1 MSPGRGSPD
10 PTVSLPAHPKQTHR
24 PLVLAALVVAMFMA
38 AIEATIVA
46 TAMPSIVTKLGG
58 LALYSWVFSAFLLMQ
73 AVTTPVYGKLS
84 DLFGRKRVFM
94 VGITI
99 FLLGSV
105 LCGLARSMAALVAFR
120 VVQGLG
126 AGAVQPLA
134 VTLIGDLYTLEERGR
149 IQGYVASVWGT
160 SAILGPLAGAL
171 IVQHAHW
178 AWIFWLNVP
187 FGLVAVVLAGRYLHE
202 KVERKKPA
210 VDYAGAALLLV
221 FLSALMLVLTQGSRW
236 GLAEIV
242 PLVALIGIAFLLF
255 VRQERSAP
263 DPIMHLEL
271 WEQRMIAL
279 ANLATLAGG
288 VAMMGVIG
296 FLPVSIQGVLGGS
309 ALVAGFALCAMSL
322 GWPMAS
328 VVTGRLLLRVG
339 MRRLARVGGSAV
351 FLGSLAVALT
361 ADRDAVAAG
370 AGSFVMGMGFGVLNT
385 TFIVSIQASVDWAQ
399 RGVATASNILMRIL
413 GNALGAAVF
422 GGVLNLA
429 LRHALGEG
437 GAAASPGSAQDLL
450 GGEVSG
456 AFRLGLASGLHWV
469 FAVVALFSAVTL
481 AASWMMPDRKAR
493 AGLPVR

>member
-1 MSPGRGSPD
+1 
-10 PTVSLPAHPKQTHR
+10 
-24 PLVLAALVVAMFMA
+24 MFMA

-46 TAMPSIVTKLGG
+46 TAMPSIVAKLGG
-58 LALYSWVFSAFLLMQ
+58 LALYSWVFSGFLLMQ
-73 AVTTPVYGKLS
+73 AVGTPVYGKLS

-94 VGITI
+94 LGISI

-105 LCGLARSMAALVAFR
+105 LCGLAWSMAALVAFR

-134 VTLIGDLYTLEERGR
+134 VTLIGDLYSIEERSR
-149 IQGYVASVWGT
+149 IQGYIASVWGT

-171 IVQHAHW
+171 IVQHMHW

-187 FGLVAVVLAGRYLHE
+187 FGLVALVLAGRYLHE

-210 VDYAGAALLLV
+210 IDYAGAALLLL
-221 FLSALMLVLTQGSRW
+221 FLSTLMLVPTQGSRW
-236 GLAEIV
+236 GLAETV
-242 PLVALIGIAFLLF
+242 PLVAVGAVAFLLF
-255 VRQERSAP
+255 VRQERGAP

-271 WEQRMIAL
+271 WKKRMIAL

-322 GWPMAS
+322 GWPLAS
-328 VVTGRLLLRVG
+328 VITGRLLLRVG
-339 MRRLARVGGSAV
+339 MRRLARVGGSMV

-361 ADRDAVAAG
+361 AGRDAVAAG

-385 TFIVSIQASVDWAQ
+385 TFIVSIQASVEWAQ
-399 RGVATASNILMRIL
+399 RGVATSSNILMRIL

-429 LRHALGEG
+429 LRHALGES
-437 GAAASPGSAQDLL
+437 GAAAALRGAQDLL
-450 GGEVSG
+450 GSEISG
-456 AFRLGLASGLHWV
+456 AGASAFRLGLASGLHWV

-481 AASWMMPDRKAR
+481 AASWMMPDRKALGR
-493 AGLPVR
+493 AVAS

>member
-1 MSPGRGSPD
+1 
-10 PTVSLPAHPKQTHR
+10 
-24 PLVLAALVVAMFMA
+24 MFMA

-58 LALYSWVFSAFLLMQ
+58 LALYSWVFSGFLLMQ

-94 VGITI
+94 VGISI

-105 LCGLARSMAALVAFR
+105 LCGLAWSMAALVAFR

-134 VTLIGDLYTLEERGR
+134 VTLIGDLYTIEERGR

-187 FGLVAVVLAGRYLHE
+187 FGLVAAALAALYLHE

-210 VDYAGAALLLV
+210 IDYAGAALLLV
-221 FLSALMLVLTQGSRW
+221 FLSSLMLVLTQGSRW
-236 GLAEIV
+236 GLAETV
-242 PLVALIGIAFLLF
+242 PLVAAAAIAFLLF

-339 MRRLARVGGSAV
+339 MRRLARAGGAMV
-351 FLGSLAVALT
+351 FLGSLVVALT

-385 TFIVSIQASVDWAQ
+385 TFIVSIQASVEWAQ

-429 LRHALGEG
+429 LRHALGES
-437 GAAASPGSAQDLL
+437 GAAASLGSAQNLL

-469 FAVVALFSAVTL
+469 FGVVALFSAVTL
-481 AASWMMPDRKAR
+481 AASWTMPDRKAR
-493 AGLPVR
+493 AGSPVR

>member
-1 MSPGRGSPD
+1 
-10 PTVSLPAHPKQTHR
+10 VSLLAHSKQTHR
-24 PLVLAALVVAMFMA
+24 PLVLGALVVAMFMA

-58 LALYSWVFSAFLLMQ
+58 LALYSWVFSGFLLMQ
-73 AVTTPVYGKLS
+73 AVTTPIYGKLS

-94 VGITI
+94 TGISI

-105 LCGLARSMAALVAFR
+105 LCGLAWSMAALVAFR

-134 VTLIGDLYTLEERGR
+134 VTLIGDLYSIEERGR

-187 FGLVAVVLAGRYLHE
+187 FGLAALALAGRYLHE
-202 KVERKKPA
+202 KVERKKKPA
-210 VDYAGAALLLV
+210 IDYAGAALLLL
-221 FLSALMLVLTQGSRW
+221 FLSTLMLVLTQGSRW
-236 GLAEIV
+236 GLAQTA
-242 PLVALIGIAFLLF
+242 PLVVLGAIAFLLF

-263 DPIMHLEL
+263 DPVMHLEL
-271 WEQRMIAL
+271 WGKRMIAL
-279 ANLATLAGG
+279 ANLATFAGG

-309 ALVAGFALCAMSL
+309 ALAAGFALCAMSL
-322 GWPMAS
+322 GWPIAS

-339 MRRLARVGGSAV
+339 MRRLARFGGATV

-361 ADRDAVAAG
+361 AGHDAFAAG
-370 AGSFVMGMGFGVLNT
+370 AGSFVMGIGFGVLNT
-385 TFIVSIQASVDWAQ
+385 TFIVSIQTSVDWAQ

-429 LRHALGEG
+429 LRHALGES
-437 GAAASPGSAQDLL
+437 GAAASLGSAQDLL
-450 GGEVSG
+450 GGEASG
-456 AFRLGLASGLHWV
+456 AFRLGLASGVHWV
-469 FAVVALFSAVTL
+469 FAAVVLFSAVTL
-481 AASWMMPDRKAR
+481 AASWMMPDQKAR
-493 AGLPVR
+493 GPVR

>member
-1 MSPGRGSPD
+1 L
-10 PTVSLPAHPKQTHR
+10 TLPAQPKQTHR

-94 VGITI
+94 IGISI

-105 LCGLARSMAALVAFR
+105 LCGLAWSMAALVAFR

-134 VTLIGDLYTLEERGR
+134 VTLIGDLYTIEERGR

-187 FGLVAVVLAGRYLHE
+187 FGLVALALSGRYLHE
-202 KVERKKPA
+202 KAARKKPA

-221 FLSALMLVLTQGSRW
+221 FLSTLMLVLTQGSRW
-236 GLAEIV
+236 GLAGIA
-242 PLVALIGIAFLLF
+242 PLVAAGAIAFLLF

-271 WEQRMIAL
+271 WKKRMVAL

-309 ALVAGFALCAMSL
+309 ALAAGFALCAMSL
-322 GWPMAS
+322 GWPIAS
-328 VVTGRLLLRVG
+328 VVAGRLLLRVG
-339 MRRLARVGGSAV
+339 MRRLARFGGATV
-351 FLGSLAVALT
+351 FLGSLVVALA
-361 ADRDAVAAG
+361 ADRDAFAAG
-370 AGSFVMGMGFGVLNT
+370 AGSFVMGVGFGVLNT
-385 TFIVSIQASVDWAQ
+385 TFIVSIQASVDWSQ

-429 LRHALGEG
+429 LRHALGES
-437 GAAASPGSAQDLL
+437 GAAALLGSAQDLL
-450 GGEVSG
+450 GGEASG

-469 FAVVALFSAVTL
+469 FAVVALVSAVTL
-481 AASWMMPDRKAR
+481 AASWMMPDHRAR

>member
-1 MSPGRGSPD
+1 
-10 PTVSLPAHPKQTHR
+10 
-24 PLVLAALVVAMFMA
+24 MFMA

-84 DLFGRKRVFM
+84 DLFGRKRVFLT
-94 VGITI
+94 GITV

-105 LCGLARSMAALVAFR
+105 LCGLAWSMAALVAFR

-134 VTLIGDLYTLEERGR
+134 VTLIGDLYTIEERGR

-171 IVQHAHW
+171 IVQHADW

-187 FGLVAVVLAGRYLHE
+187 FGLVALALAGRYLHE
-202 KVERKKPA
+202 KVERKKRA
-210 VDYAGAALLLV
+210 IDYAGAALLLL
-221 FLSALMLVLTQGSRW
+221 FLSTLMLVLTQGSRW
-236 GLAEIV
+236 GLAQTA
-242 PLVALIGIAFLLF
+242 PLVVLGAIAFLLF

-263 DPIMHLEL
+263 DPVMHLEL
-271 WEQRMIAL
+271 WGKRMIAL

-309 ALVAGFALCAMSL
+309 ALAAGFALCAMSL
-322 GWPMAS
+322 GWPIAS

-339 MRRLARVGGSAV
+339 MRRLARVGGATV

-361 ADRDAVAAG
+361 AGRDAFAAG

-385 TFIVSIQASVDWAQ
+385 TFIVSIQTSVDWAQ

-429 LRHALGEG
+429 LRHAPGAG
-437 GAAASPGSAQDLL
+437 GAAPGGAQDLL
-450 GGEVSG
+450 GGEAPG
-456 AFRLGLASGLHWV
+456 AFRLGLASGMHWV
-469 FAVVALFSAVTL
+469 FAVVVLFSVVTL
-481 AASWMMPDRKAR
+481 AASWMMPDHRAR